1 MEDFSKYLD
10 ATTFVDSDNPNI
22 VAFAYKSVGTS
33 TDPVEQAVKL
43 YYAVRDKFPYNPYEV
58 DLSEHG
64 LKASTVLARGYG
76 YCVEKANIMAACA
89 RVLGIPSR
97 FGFADVKNH
106 VGTGKLMEVLQSD
119 VMALHG
125 YVELYLNGKWVKA
138 TPAFNKGLCEKLN
151 VAPLEFN
158 GVDDSIFQENDGD
171 GGKFMEYVYD
181 HGTYPD
187 LPREYMIQVLRNHYP
202 HLFPEDAEAANNM
215 GMAVFKM

>member
-1 MEDFSKYLD
+1 MENMEEYLKP
-10 ATTFVDSDNPNI
+10 TEFVDSDDPDI
-22 VAFAYKSVGTS
+22 IAFAHKAVDES

-43 YYAVRDKFPYNPYEV
+43 YYAVRDRFPYNPYEV
-58 DLSEHG
+58 DLSKHG
-64 LKASTVLARGYG
+64 LKASTALNRGYG
-76 YCVEKANIMAACA
+76 YCVEKANIMAAGA

-97 FGFADVKNH
+97 FGFADVRNH
-106 VGTGKLMEVLQSD
+106 VGTGKLVEILRSD

-125 YVELYLNGKWVKA
+125 YVEVYLNGQWVKA
-138 TPAFNKGLCEKLN
+138 TPAFNKELCEKLN

-187 LPREYMIQVLRNHYP
+187 LPQEYMIQVLRNHYP
-202 HLFPEDAEAANNM
+202 HLFPESPEAATAQ
-215 GMAVFKM
+215 GMAVFKL

>member
-10 ATTFVDSDNPNI
+10 ATAFVDSDNPNI
-22 VAFAYKSVGTS
+22 VAFAYKAVGTS

-64 LKASTVLARGYG
+64 LKASTAMARGYG

-106 VGTGKLMEVLQSD
+106 VGTGKLMQVLQSD

-138 TPAFNKGLCEKLN
+138 TPAFNKELCEKLN

-158 GVDDSIFQENDGD
+158 GVDDSIFQENDGE
-171 GGKFMEYVYD
+171 GGKFMEYIYY

-187 LPREYMIQVLRNHYP
+187 LPRTYMIQVLHNHYP
-202 HLFPEDAEAANNM
+202 HLFPEDAEAAANM
-215 GMAVFKM
+215 GKAVFKM

>member
-1 MEDFSKYLD
+1 MEDFNKYLD
-10 ATTFVDSDNPNI
+10 ATPYVDSDNPNI
-22 VAFAYKSVGTS
+22 VAFAYKAVGTS
-33 TDPVEQAVKL
+33 TNPVEQAVKL

-64 LKASTVLARGYG
+64 LKASTALARGYG
-76 YCVEKANIMAACA
+76 YCIEKANIMAASA

-106 VGTGKLMEVLQSD
+106 VGTGKLMEVLKSD

-138 TPAFNKGLCEKLN
+138 TPAFNKELCQKLN
-151 VAPLEFN
+151 VAPLGFN
-158 GVDDSIFQENDGD
+158 GVDDSIFQENDGE
-171 GGKFMEYVYD
+171 GGKFMEYVFD

-187 LPREYMIQVLRNHYP
+187 LPREYMIQVLRDHYP
-202 HLFPEDAEAANNM
+202 HLFPEDAEAAANM
-215 GMAVFKM
+215 GTAVFKI

>member
-1 MEDFSKYLD
+1 MDDFSKYLEP
-10 ATTFVDSDNPNI
+10 TEFVDCDNPAI
-22 VAFAYKSVGTS
+22 VAFAYKAVGT
-33 TDPVEQAVKL
+33 TTNPIEQAVKL
-43 YYAVRDKFPYNPYEV
+43 YYAVRDHFPYNPYEV
-58 DLSEHG
+58 DLSPNG

-97 FGFADVKNH
+97 FGFADVRNH

-125 YVELYLNGKWVKA
+125 YVELYLDGKWVKA
-138 TPAFNKGLCEKLN
+138 TPAFNKALCERLN

-158 GVDDSIFQENDGD
+158 GKDDSIFQENDGD
-171 GGKFMEYVYD
+171 GGRFMEYVYD
-181 HGTYPD
+181 HGTYAD
-187 LPREYMIQVLRNHYP
+187 LPREYMIEVLQNHYP
-202 HLFPEDAEAANNM
+202 HLFPENPEEAIAS